1 MLVSAL
7 AIIQVQR
14 QNALVVTTGYMIYV
28 SVDFI

>member
-1 MLVSAL
+1 MMANVPAT
-7 AIIQVQR
+7 IQVQR